1 MAAADFLGVYHY
13 QDAYVAMEYQ
23 GVPMVEDNVFDDNS
37 YLEMRLTQKIELVYM
52 FSRDT
57 RRLAFS
63 RMMRKPM
70 Q

>member
-1 MAAADFLGVYHY
+1 
-13 QDAYVAMEYQ
+13 
-23 GVPMVEDNVFDDNS
+23 MVEDNVFDDNS